1 MTPPNPDTV
10 ILPISWML
18 GIIGGL
24 SSAIVTLAVTIWRIM
39 ASRLAAQDRIIDGL
53 RADVERMS
61 KGCGAAGC
69 NWRSR

>member
-1 MTPPNPDTV
+1 MTPPDPNSIV
-10 ILPISWML
+10 LPISWIL
-18 GIIGGL
+18 SIISGL
-24 SSAIVTLAVTIWRIM
+24 CGAIVTLAVTIWRTM

-69 NWRSR
+69 NWKGR